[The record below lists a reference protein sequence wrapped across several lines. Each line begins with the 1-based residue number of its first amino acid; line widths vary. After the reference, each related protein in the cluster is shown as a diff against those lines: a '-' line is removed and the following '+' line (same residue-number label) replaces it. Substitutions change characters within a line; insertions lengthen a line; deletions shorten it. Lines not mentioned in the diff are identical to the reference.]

1 MGQALRKS
9 ELEVVLFEDHVRLL
23 DEACAYL
30 SEHEIRELIVEIAEE
45 VQTFHAAKSE
55 LRSQE
60 SGFDSGRFI
69 ALSLAE
75 AYQSL

>member
-9 ELEVVLFEDHVRLL
+9 ELEVVLLEDHVRLL
-23 DEACAYL
+23 DEACDSL
-30 SEHEIRELIVEIAEE
+30 SEHEIRDLIAEITEE
-45 VQTFHAAKSE
+45 VQSFHAAKSQLE
-55 LRSQE
+55 SQE
-60 SGFDSGRFI
+60 SIFDSGQFI